1 MEWIRSNTLNRYFLR
16 DSCRTAVKW
25 FLFFLG
31 QLLSKHIPLPCGA
44 TAPPW
49 LSGRHLHLQRAQF
62 YSSTCVWGNAMGE
75 NSVILMNPWE
85 KGRKQWFQSYRSWR
99 GSKRGRQGGFLHW
112 PQIVPEFVCNVI
124 YNRFGLVFFD
134 AWFPVTFGDV
144 TLRADKVWAS
154 PVPHTLWTKTSEIGE

>member
-16 DSCRTAVKW
+16 GSCKTAVKR

-49 LSGRHLHLQRAQF
+49 LSGRHLHLQWAQF

-85 KGRKQWFQSYRSWR
+85 KERKQWFQSYRSWR

-112 PQIVPEFVCNVI
+112 PQIVPKFVTS
-124 YNRFGLVFFD
+124 YTTGS
-134 AWFPVTFGDV
+134 AWFSLMPGSQSLLV
-144 TLRADKVWAS
+144 TL
-154 PVPHTLWTKTSEIGE
+154 LWELTRSEQAQFLTHSEQRLVK